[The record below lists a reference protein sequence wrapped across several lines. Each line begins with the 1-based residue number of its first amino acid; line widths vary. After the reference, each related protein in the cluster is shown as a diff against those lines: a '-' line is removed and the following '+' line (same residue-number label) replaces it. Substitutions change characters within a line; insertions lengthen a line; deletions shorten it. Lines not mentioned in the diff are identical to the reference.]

1 MPKDQD
7 QNQDQKPP
15 DPIKLISLD
24 QIESVCRNPADTPI
38 RVKDKVYLFPLRLLT
53 PAENERLNR
62 IITEVTA
69 PIVEQED
76 PKTGQMVRVH
86 DMANPDYI
94 TKVNR
99 LLKIARATALS
110 WCCPLFESALKESA
124 GKPFEFLNPVTGE
137 AEKIPALDPRNR
149 DHLAAFVGSKLTEE
163 LLEQLYRSARSE
175 EDQEDERVDF

>member
-1 MPKDQD
+1 MPKDQEKPD
-7 QNQDQKPP
+7 Q
-15 DPIKLISLD
+15 IKLTSLD
-24 QIESVCRNPADTPI
+24 QIESVCRDPTDTPV
-38 RVKDKVYLFPLRLLT
+38 RVKDKVYLFPLRLLS

-76 PKTGQMVRVH
+76 PKSGQMVKVH

-110 WCCPLFESALKESA
+110 WCCPLFGNALKESA
-124 GKPFEFLNPVTGE
+124 GQPFEFLNPATGE

-149 DHLAAFVGSKLTEE
+149 DHVAAFVGSKLTEE
-163 LLEQLYRSARSE
+163 LLETLYRSARAE
-175 EDQEDERVDF
+175 EEQEDERVDF